1 MENRISFCTEENE
14 AIINIR
20 LVSLEFYIQNY
31 STSIQNIRNAFQ
43 LEHVNREL
51 PPGREY
57 IQFHFQKHLSGNSGE
72 KFSLQRKL
80 QKQKDL
86 IFNALKKTLI
96 VKGVEKV

>member
-1 MENRISFCTEENE
+1 MENRICFCAEENE
-14 AIINIR
+14 AITNIH

-51 PPGREY
+51 PPGSTYNFTFRNICLEIPGKSLVCKENY
-57 IQFHFQKHLSGNSGE
+57 E
-72 KFSLQRKL
+72 KQ
-80 QKQKDL
+80 QKDL